1 MANEIDIAYP
11 DGESGTFEYFC
22 EVALEEVC
30 SFRTGQQ
37 SADDNV
43 LVTALVGNGDA
54 IGYFGYAYYVENQ
67 DTLTAAPIR
76 NGDGVYVTPTST
88 TVRDGSYE
96 PLSRPLFMNV
106 HINAASLVKT
116 IPFIVY
122 GLDTHA
128 GQEAVAEVGY
138 VALNDAQLA
147 DMMHRRLTVLAVT
160 YTDSD
165 YSLRGE
171 LCGQG
176 QTITIAGSST
186 VKPLAEAWA
195 QDFQAFCSGYTIS
208 VEGGGSGAGA
218 GRVCGNSA
226 KGTPVNI
233 GDMSR
238 DWKAT
243 EASRGTDGYT
253 MSCLAGDTTITV
265 TQLTV
270 AIDGLS
276 VVMKSGGAAAACV
289 GAMGGLTVPQLRWI
303 FSTNSTADVAFENG
317 LPPSAIAANDDG
329 DSTKEWGDLS
339 TSSACMDDEIDIVL
353 PDGES
358 GTYEYFNE
366 VVLDEKGQ
374 FRTGTQSADDNVL
387 VEGLTGNGDAIG
399 YFGYAYYIANTDVL
413 VAAAVENSAGQ
424 MVLPTSTTVRD
435 GTYEPL
441 SRPMFM
447 NVNNAD
453 WGKVKPFLEWAWSS
467 LGEESIHEVG
477 YVPLDQAT
485 WYEMSE
491 RFQ

>member
-1 MANEIDIAYP
+1 MSVNGGGSGAGAGRVCANSAKGTPVDIGDMSRDWKATEASRDADGFTMSCLAGDTARQAAQLQVAIDGLSVVMKPGGAAQACVVAMGGLTISQLHWIFSSNTTAEIATIHGESASAVVSNDDGDSTKEWSDLSGDAACLANEIDIAYP

-176 QTITIAGSST
+176 QTITIRRL
-186 VKPLAEAWA
+186 V
-195 QDFQAFCSGYTIS
+195 
-208 VEGGGSGAGA
+208 
-218 GRVCGNSA
+218 
-226 KGTPVNI
+226 
-233 GDMSR
+233 
-238 DWKAT
+238 
-243 EASRGTDGYT
+243 
-253 MSCLAGDTTITV
+253 
-265 TQLTV
+265 
-270 AIDGLS
+270 
-276 VVMKSGGAAAACV
+276 
-289 GAMGGLTVPQLRWI
+289 
-303 FSTNSTADVAFENG
+303 
-317 LPPSAIAANDDG
+317 
-329 DSTKEWGDLS
+329 
-339 TSSACMDDEIDIVL
+339 
-353 PDGES
+353 DGE
-358 GTYEYFNE
+358 TP
-366 VVLDEKGQ
+366 
-374 FRTGTQSADDNVL
+374 R
-387 VEGLTGNGDAIG
+387 
-399 YFGYAYYIANTDVL
+399 
-413 VAAAVENSAGQ
+413 
-424 MVLPTSTTVRD
+424 
-435 GTYEPL
+435 
-441 SRPMFM
+441 
-447 NVNNAD
+447 
-453 WGKVKPFLEWAWSS
+453 
-467 LGEESIHEVG
+467 
-477 YVPLDQAT
+477 
-485 WYEMSE
+485 
-491 RFQ
+491 